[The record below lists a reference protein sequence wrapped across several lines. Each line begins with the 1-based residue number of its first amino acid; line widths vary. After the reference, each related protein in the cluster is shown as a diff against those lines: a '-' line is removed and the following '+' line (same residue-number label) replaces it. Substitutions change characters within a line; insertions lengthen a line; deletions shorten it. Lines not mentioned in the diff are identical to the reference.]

1 MFFFWGGGRGL
12 FFGFVFCFCFES
24 QRNIFSLIS
33 VEASAESTERCTF
46 CLLES
51 ETSSKNCMN

>member
-1 MFFFWGGGRGL
+1 MLFFGGVGGGRGV
-12 FFGFVFCFCFES
+12 FFVFCFCFES

-33 VEASAESTERCTF
+33 VETSAESTERCTF

-51 ETSSKNCMN
+51 ATSSKHCMS